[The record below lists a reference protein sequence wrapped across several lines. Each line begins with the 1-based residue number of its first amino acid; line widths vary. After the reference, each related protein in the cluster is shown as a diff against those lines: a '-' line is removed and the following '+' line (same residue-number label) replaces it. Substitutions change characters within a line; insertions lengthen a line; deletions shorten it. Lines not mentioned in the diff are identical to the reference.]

1 MCSELE
7 RDAESGRT
15 PNAMA
20 GLAQAA
26 VMTAMKWA
34 RLRSSIRVF
43 GNGRC
48 NGMANLGQGVVL
60 APKIRPGTSRI
71 ANSPWW
77 IGHGCAHK

>member
-1 MCSELE
+1 MWPELE
-7 RDAESGRT
+7 KDAESGRT
-15 PNAMA
+15 QNAMA
-20 GLAQAA
+20 GLAQVA

-48 NGMANLGQGVVL
+48 NVQMANLGQGFV
-60 APKIRPGTSRI
+60 APKIRTGTSRI